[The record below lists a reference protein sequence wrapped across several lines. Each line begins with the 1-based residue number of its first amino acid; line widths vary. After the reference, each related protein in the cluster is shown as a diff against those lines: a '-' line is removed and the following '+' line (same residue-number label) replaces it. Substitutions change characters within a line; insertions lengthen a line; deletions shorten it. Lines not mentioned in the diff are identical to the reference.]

1 MYTLDA
7 TDSFAIEQPSGAYVY
22 DIVPVAGG
30 IVSISSDDT
39 LRLFDPSNLHRGPA
53 YSVPKVNS
61 EVTCLEALDHQGS
74 IVCTAGRDGKVT
86 ILDLRQQLRVAQI
99 GSGTTCVL
107 SFNNSA
113 WQPRTRVHEPSF
125 ISCLPDPNPAHS
137 YIVLFSSLL

>member
-61 EVTCLEALDHQGS
+61 EVTCLEALDQQGS

-99 GSGTTCVL
+99 GTGKT
-107 SFNNSA
+107 FFFFA
-113 WQPRTRVHEPSF
+113 FFQ
-125 ISCLPDPNPAHS
+125 
-137 YIVLFSSLL
+137 